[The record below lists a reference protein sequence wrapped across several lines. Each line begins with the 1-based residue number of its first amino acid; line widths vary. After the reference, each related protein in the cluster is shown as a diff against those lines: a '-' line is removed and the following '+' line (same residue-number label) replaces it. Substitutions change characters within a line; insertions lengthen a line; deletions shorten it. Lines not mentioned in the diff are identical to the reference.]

1 MQERAVEQGLSRR
14 EEKEIECLGID
25 EKSFLKGHLPN
36 ILTYLRHR
44 ITNAMAEGI
53 NSKIQQ
59 VKSAARG
66 FRNFYNY
73 RIAILFHCGKL
84 NMYPHKSLQNEF
96 FKELKCYSLS
106 MYFCS
111 SGVQISSLDSLLFLH
126 QCEDNRKYAH
136 TDLERL
142 KVDMKNL
149 ALKGKAVTR
158 LSPAKIIFIISI
170 LLSNTY
176 GGGGGN

>member
-1 MQERAVEQGLSRR
+1 MLHRCQNQTKAAKILRLRWDEAHEMQERAVEQGLSRR

-66 FRNFYNY
+66 FRNFYKY

-84 NMYPHKSLQNEF
+84 NMYPHKSL
-96 FKELKCYSLS
+96 
-106 MYFCS
+106 
-111 SGVQISSLDSLLFLH
+111 
-126 QCEDNRKYAH
+126 
-136 TDLERL
+136 
-142 KVDMKNL
+142 
-149 ALKGKAVTR
+149 
-158 LSPAKIIFIISI
+158 
-170 LLSNTY
+170 
-176 GGGGGN
+176 